1 MLWSVRKRKNTCLTT
16 SPQMYAVQKWKLFF
30 FFSVLFWAS
39 NVVRHRASTRQRQT
53 PCRMQHHTAPRQQRH
68 PNSPSAFRVPRLK
81 PKQTHLEWGGET
93 RSRQGEC
100 PCKYAWFVSRHS
112 GRSGW
117 LYPAQV
123 IYDLIQSLSQVMLSR
138 YWFSERTHP
147 YWCACPLV
155 TKYQG
160 TELFLGGEER

>member
-1 MLWSVRKRKNTCLTT
+1 MLWSVRKRKTLVLPLHRRCMLFKNGN
-16 SPQMYAVQKWKLFF
+16 FF
-30 FFSVLFWAS
+30 FFFLFYFGHQTLHGTVLQNDNARPHAEC
-39 NVVRHRASTRQRQT
+39 NTTRLLANDNIQK
-53 PCRMQHHTAPRQQRH
+53 
-68 PNSPSAFRVPRLK
+68 SPSAFRVPRLK
-81 PKQTHLEWGGET
+81 PKQTHLEWVGET

-100 PCKYAWFVSRHS
+100 PCKCAWFVSRHS